1 VVHCTT
7 LQKGCQVRPLL
18 SDKQVRELIDI
29 LKEQQTLSPQ
39 LENLLG
45 RFEDHFMR
53 LEYLDYVARRKNEVS

>member
-1 VVHCTT
+1 
-7 LQKGCQVRPLL
+7 VRPLL